1 MGGFVSIYIFREK
14 CKREQEQEELQ
25 LTLKDKE
32 VEIEVLREVQQW
44 IHIIVWMYSLIM
56 LLNMCPCI
64 CPYMVMGMSLIC
76 RS

>member
-1 MGGFVSIYIFREK
+1 MSVYIFREK
-14 CKREQEQEELQ
+14 FKREQEQEELQ

-32 VEIEVLREVQQW
+32 TEIEVLHEVQQW
-44 IHIIVWMYSLIM
+44 IYIVVWMYSLVM

-64 CPYMVMGMSLIC
+64 CPYMVMCVSLIC